1 MVVTLQP
8 VDLVF
13 PVASISTFYKMCG
26 LFLHS
31 FSWRRRFEGPQI
43 AVCLL
48 KMFSNSIDLVSQ
60 ILHVDDA
67 LLVKRLSNQDIL
79 QGNLLL
85 IDFAITMLIDQFI
98 YRLQI
103 W

>member
-1 MVVTLQP
+1 
-8 VDLVF
+8 
-13 PVASISTFYKMCG
+13 
-26 LFLHS
+26 
-31 FSWRRRFEGPQI
+31 
-43 AVCLL
+43 
-48 KMFSNSIDLVSQ
+48 MFSNSIDLVHQ

-67 LLVKRLSNQDIL
+67 ILVKRLSSQDIL